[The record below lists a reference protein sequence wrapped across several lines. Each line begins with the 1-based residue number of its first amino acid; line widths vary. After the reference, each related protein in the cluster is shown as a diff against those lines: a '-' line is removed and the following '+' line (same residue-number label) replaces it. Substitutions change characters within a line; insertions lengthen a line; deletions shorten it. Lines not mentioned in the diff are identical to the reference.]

1 MPPKPLSESKRKLKQ
16 TRGYD
21 CAADD
26 CCNKIKF
33 DGKFLECQ
41 RCKGL
46 FHLACSGITENVFDA
61 LEADSLV
68 EAFIWCC
75 SACHVQARKAI
86 DTVDLLNQKIEGVD
100 KKTEDLKK
108 LIENRLDVIESKIN
122 KKECEVTTLVD
133 DKIKGIQQN
142 FTSLKRVS
150 LLEKKAQ
157 SIEEE
162 NDKKKRINNLIFY
175 NIPESK
181 SENINERFT
190 HDCSMVKQMFKTK
203 NLTLNVNDITN
214 VFRLGKL
221 QIANRPRPV
230 LVRFN
235 DESTKKNIL
244 KYCRD
249 LKIKIDNESFSVH
262 YAFDLTI
269 KERVER
275 KKLVE
280 ELKRRQQTS
289 ENQLGIR
296 NGKIVT
302 LLGSNKPVLEFRKL
316 IENVFTL

>member
-26 CCNKIKF
+26 CCNKIKV

-46 FHLACSGITENVFDA
+46 FHLASCSGITENVFDA

-75 SACHVQARKAI
+75 SACHVQARKSI

-108 LIENRLDVIESKIN
+108 LIENRLEVIESKIN

-150 LLEKKAQ
+150 LLEKNLKV
-157 SIEEE
+157 S
-162 NDKKKRINNLIFY
+162 KKKMTRKKKLTTSFSTIFLKVNL
-175 NIPESK
+175 
-181 SENINERFT
+181 
-190 HDCSMVKQMFKTK
+190 KT
-203 NLTLNVNDITN
+203 
-214 VFRLGKL
+214 
-221 QIANRPRPV
+221 
-230 LVRFN
+230 
-235 DESTKKNIL
+235 STKDSL
-244 KYCRD
+244 MTVQWSSKY
-249 LKIKIDNESFSVH
+249 
-262 YAFDLTI
+262 
-269 KERVER
+269 
-275 KKLVE
+275 
-280 ELKRRQQTS
+280 LKRR
-289 ENQLGIR
+289 I
-296 NGKIVT
+296 
-302 LLGSNKPVLEFRKL
+302 
-316 IENVFTL
+316 